1 MVWLDAD
8 PVKFHGCCSGVRKDA
23 IPGEVNQYRLIFF
36 ERSPAFL
43 GLLRD
48 FGKDSLL
55 NLAGVLFR
63 CFPYYLAC
71 IVVDEAD
78 CSSVFIN
85 WGFYQVGIIEVE

>member
-36 ERSPAFL
+36 ERGPAFL

-55 NLAGVLFR
+55 NLASVLFR

-71 IVVDEAD
+71 IVVDKAD
-78 CSSVFIN
+78 YSSVFIN
-85 WGFYQVGIIEVE
+85 